1 MEQAVEQVQMMQKE
15 VVAPS
20 CVLLHADATMPQR
33 GSPYAAGFDVSSVT
47 EVVMEP
53 FARASVPTGVAIVG
67 VPGVYMRVA
76 PRSGLALK
84 QGLDVMAGVVDADYR
99 GEIMVILVNLSN
111 QTVKLDAKT
120 RIAQLIPTKYDM
132 SPLNAITKE
141 EFARLKEMDPSVR
154 GEAGFGS
161 TGVAAL

>member
-1 MEQAVEQVQMMQKE
+1 MQVDE
-15 VVAPS
+15 PAIALS
-20 CVLLHADATMPQR
+20 CVALHAEATLPR
-33 GSPYAAGFDVSSVT
+33 RATAYSAGFDVCSIGD
-47 EVVMEP
+47 VVIEP
-53 FARASVPTGVAIVG
+53 YQRVSVPTGIAIAG

-84 QGLDVMAGVVDADYR
+84 QNLDVMAGVVDADYR

-111 QTVKLDAKT
+111 QAVKLGTKT

-141 EFARLKEMDPSVR
+141 DFARLKEMDPSVR